1 LAAGSEED
9 EMNQALYFGGA
20 SGFSVKAYAPRRHSG
35 RTVGGSGRSPLLFS
49 GFRRL
54 HAESPGGWK
63 FHFAKRVGLV
73 LLSAIVCSC
82 AAVQAETK
90 MTIAYSS
97 IGPMATGVWMA
108 KESGAFNRYGI
119 QADIILITSGPVAV
133 QSLIGG
139 DLQAVSAASN
149 AVINAILNGAPI
161 IAVGGTANRPYH
173 RLFVQPEIN
182 RLEDLRGKT
191 LGVTRFGSITDNLTR
206 ILLRR
211 NGLEGAANVRQMGGT
226 IEVAAAFQNRLI
238 AGAVTSELRVTPPSQ
253 PKILV
258 RLVDMGIPYS
268 MNMIAVQREYYR
280 RNPEAV
286 EKMVRAYAEGIAF
299 MNQNKERA
307 IKIITKYSRLSDPR
321 MIEEHYNDSVSYL
334 DRIPRAEPEAVQTI
348 LEFMGKKGMP
358 VETFQDNAIV
368 EKLTREGFFDKLY
381 KKS

>member
-1 LAAGSEED
+1 MSKFSQSIE
-9 EMNQALYFGGA
+9 
-20 SGFSVKAYAPRRHSG
+20 SGI
-35 RTVGGSGRSPLLFS
+35 LIL
-49 GFRRL
+49 
-54 HAESPGGWK
+54 
-63 FHFAKRVGLV
+63 
-73 LLSAIVCSC
+73 LLSLACDARVSV
-82 AAVQAETK
+82 ADAQTK

-108 KESGAFNRYGI
+108 KESGAFEKYGI

-133 QSLIGG
+133 QALIGG
-139 DLQAVSAASN
+139 DLQVVSAASN
-149 AVINAILNGAPI
+149 AVVNAILNGAPI

-182 RLEDLRGKT
+182 RVEDLRGKT

-206 ILLRR
+206 ILLRKH
-211 NGLEGAANVRQMGGT
+211 GLEGAVNVRQMGGT

-280 RNPEAV
+280 RNPEAIEGV
-286 EKMVRAYAEGIAF
+286 VRAYADGVAF
-299 MNQNKERA
+299 MNRQRERA
-307 IKIITKYSRLSDPR
+307 LKIIAKYSRLPDPK
-321 MIEEHYNDSVSYL
+321 MIDGFYNDSVTYL
-334 DRIPRAEPEAVQTI
+334 DRIPKAEPEAVQTI
-348 LEFMGKKGMP
+348 LEFMGKRGIP
-358 VETFQDNAIV
+358 VDTFQDNSIV
-368 EKLTREGFFDKLY
+368 EKLMREGFFDKLY

>member
-1 LAAGSEED
+1 
-9 EMNQALYFGGA
+9 MHHALYFVGA
-20 SGFSVKAYAPRRHSG
+20 SGFSVKEYSQQRHRVRRVRRIYNQELFTLRPQHLRGESE
-35 RTVGGSGRSPLLFS
+35 GSG
-49 GFRRL
+49 
-54 HAESPGGWK
+54 K
-63 FHFAKRVGLV
+63 FHFVTRVGLIALTV
-73 LLSAIVCSC
+73 IVCAC
-82 AAVQAETK
+82 AAAHAQTK
-90 MTIAYSS
+90 MTVAYSS

-108 KESGAFNRYGI
+108 KDSGAFDKNGI
-119 QADIILITSGPVAV
+119 QADIILITSGPVSV

-149 AVINAILNGAPI
+149 AAINAILSGAPI

-173 RLFVQPEIN
+173 RLFVQPEIT

-211 NGLEGAANVRQMGGT
+211 NGLEGAVNVRQMGGT

-258 RLVDMGIPYS
+258 RLVEMGIPYS

-299 MNQNKERA
+299 MNHNKERA
-307 IKIITKYSRLSDPR
+307 IKIITKYSRLSDPQ
-321 MIEEHYNDSVSYL
+321 MIEDHYNDSVTYL
-334 DRIPRAEPEAVQTI
+334 ERIPRAEPEGVQTI
-348 LEFMGKKGMP
+348 LDFSGKKGVAM
-358 VETFQDNAIV
+358 ETLMDNSIV
-368 EKLTREGFFDKLY
+368 DKLTREGFFDKLY

>member
-1 LAAGSEED
+1 MGANSKSIKI
-9 EMNQALYFGGA
+9 AL
-20 SGFSVKAYAPRRHSG
+20 
-35 RTVGGSGRSPLLFS
+35 
-49 GFRRL
+49 
-54 HAESPGGWK
+54 
-63 FHFAKRVGLV
+63 
-73 LLSAIVCSC
+73 IVSLIILCNGY
-82 AAVQAETK
+82 VQAAEAQTK

-97 IGPMATGVWMA
+97 IGPMATVVWMA
-108 KESGAFNRYGI
+108 KESGAFEKYGI

-139 DLQAVSAASN
+139 DLHAVSAASN

-191 LGVTRFGSITDNLTR
+191 LGVTRFGSITDNLSR

-211 NGLEGAANVRQMGGT
+211 NGLEGAANVRQLGGT

-280 RNPEAV
+280 RSPEAV
-286 EKMVRAYAEGIAF
+286 ENMVRAYADGIAF
-299 MNQNKERA
+299 MNQQRERA
-307 IKIITKYSRLSDPR
+307 LKIIAKHSRLTDPR
-321 MIEEHYNDSVSYL
+321 MIEEHYNDSVTYL

-348 LEFMGKKGMP
+348 LEFMGKRGIP
-358 VETFQDNAIV
+358 PETFQDNSIID
-368 EKLTREGFFDKLY
+368 KLTREGFFDKLY

>member
-1 LAAGSEED
+1 MS
-9 EMNQALYFGGA
+9 QSLYFVGA
-20 SGFSVKAYAPRRHSG
+20 WFPVKNYSPQRHI
-35 RTVGGSGRSPLLFS
+35 VGATGRSPILPS
-49 GFRRL
+49 GPQRFRG
-54 HAESPGGWK
+54 ESHRRPK
-63 FHFAKRVGLV
+63 FHFVKRVGLAALTVV
-73 LLSAIVCSC
+73 LFSC
-82 AAVQAETK
+82 AGAYAQTR
-90 MTIAYSS
+90 MTVAYSS

-108 KESGAFNRYGI
+108 KESGAFDKYGL

-139 DLQAVSAASN
+139 DLHAVSAASN

-161 IAVGGTANRPYH
+161 IAVGGTANKPYH

-182 RLEDLRGKT
+182 RMEDLRGKA

-206 ILLRR
+206 ILLRKH
-211 NGLEGAANVRQMGGT
+211 GLEGAVNVRQMGGS

-268 MNMIAVQREYYR
+268 MNMIAVQREYYK
-280 RNPEAV
+280 RNPDAVEAV
-286 EKMVRAYAEGIAF
+286 VRAYADGIAF
-299 MNQNKERA
+299 MNRQKERA
-307 IKIITKYSRLSDPR
+307 IKIITKYSRLTDPK
-321 MIEEHYNDSVSYL
+321 MIEEHYNDSVTYL

-348 LEFMGKKGMP
+348 LEFAGKKGVP
-358 VETFQDNAIV
+358 VETFQDNAIID
-368 EKLTREGFFDKLY
+368 KLTREGFFEKLY